1 MLLKGAGATAA
12 LLAGWTRPR
21 PTGAGAGQLGY
32 AFGLAQN
39 DVSVFSVATRQVL
52 DTRPLGVP
60 VRWLANAQRFWDG
73 RSIWTYTFGM
83 PTDPVQ
89 VIAIDPGA
97 VRVTR
102 TIDTGG
108 TGPAHS
114 VMLTPDLRRAWVNI
128 AGDNVLDEVDLARGE
143 VVGRVETG
151 HFP

>member
-1 MLLKGAGATAA
+1 M
-12 LLAGWTRPR
+12 
-21 PTGAGAGQLGY
+21 
-32 AFGLAQN
+32 
-39 DVSVFSVATRQVL
+39 
-52 DTRPLGVP
+52 P

-83 PTDPVQ
+83 PPDPVQ

-114 VMLTPDLRRAWVNI
+114 VMLTPDLRRAWVNV
-128 AGDNVLDEVDLARGE
+128 AGDDVLDEVDLARGE